1 MSISERVLIQA
12 KQMAASTGRTVSE
25 VVEDALQESF
35 ARRDRPERQ
44 TFRMPTFAGQGVL
57 AGVDL
62 DDSVGLQDLMD
73 QSAGIDRLR

>member
-1 MSISERVLIQA
+1 VSISDRLLTEAKRV
-12 KQMAASTGRTVSE
+12 AASTGRTLSG

-35 ARRDRPERQ
+35 ARRERPERQ
-44 TFRMPTFAGQGVL
+44 PFHMPTFAGQGVL

-62 DDSVGLQDLMD
+62 DDSAGLQELMD